1 MVFSDSGPQYSVL
14 EYLSCSNEVVFC
26 SLSIV
31 SAAIRTS
38 KGELEYELKV
48 KLKKGAI

>member
-48 KLKKGAI
+48 KFEKEAI

>member
-1 MVFSDSGPQYSVL
+1 MAFSDSGPQYSVL
-14 EYLSCSNEVVFC
+14 EYLSCSNEVEFC

-38 KGELEYELKV
+38 KGELEYGLKV